1 MKLKTFLFFIL
12 VILIFLAIN
21 LTGASSQ
28 VKDFFFNVSSSFQ
41 KTMWGV
47 GESVSDFLGSL
58 FRGSYLE
65 KRVSEL
71 ELENQRLLVEVVS
84 LGGLEKE
91 NASLRE
97 ALRVGLEKD
106 FELELSRVINKDIF
120 QDSLLIDKG
129 SEDGIS
135 EGFPVITSQK
145 ILLGRIGEIYGD
157 FSEVVLIT
165 NKNSSFDAM
174 IFEKDIYGVARGE
187 GGLGLLLDLIPKE
200 REVIEGDLV
209 FTTAL
214 GGIFPEGLLV
224 GQVKE
229 VRKADVEAFQE
240 AEISSSFDLGSIEE
254 VFIIKDF

>member
-1 MKLKTFLFFIL
+1 MKLKTFLIFIL
-12 VILIFLAIN
+12 VILIFVAIN
-21 LTGASSQ
+21 LTGVSSQ
-28 VKDFFFNVSSSFQ
+28 VKNFFFNASSSFQ
-41 KTMWGV
+41 KTMWGA

-71 ELENQRLLVEVVS
+71 ELENQRLLTEVIS
-84 LGGLEKE
+84 LGDLEKE

-97 ALRVGLEKD
+97 ALGVGLEKD
-106 FELELSRVINKDIF
+106 FELEFSQVINKDIF

-135 EGFPVITSQK
+135 EGLPVVTNQK
-145 ILLGRIGEIYGD
+145 VLLGRIGEVYGD

-174 IFEKDIYGVARGE
+174 IFGKDIYGVAKGE

-200 REVIEGDLV
+200 GEVAEGDLV
-209 FTTAL
+209 STAAL
-214 GGIFPEGLLV
+214 GGIFPNGLLV

-229 VRKADVEAFQE
+229 IRKADVETFQE
-240 AEISSSFDLGSIEE
+240 AVISPSFDLGSLEE

>member
-12 VILIFLAIN
+12 VILVFVAIN
-21 LTGASSQ
+21 LTGVSSQ
-28 VKDFFFNVSSSFQ
+28 AKNFFFNISSSFQ
-41 KTMWGV
+41 KTMWGA
-47 GESVSDFLGSL
+47 GESVSDFLGSF
-58 FRGSYLE
+58 FRGSYLG

-71 ELENQRLLVEVVS
+71 ELENQRLLTEVVF
-84 LGGLEKE
+84 LEELEKE

-97 ALRVGLEKD
+97 ALGVSLEKD
-106 FELELSRVINKDIF
+106 FELELSQVINKDIS

-135 EGFPVITSQK
+135 EGLPVVTSQK
-145 ILLGRIGEIYGD
+145 VLLGRIGEVYGD

-174 IFEKDIYGVARGE
+174 ISGKDIYGVAKGE

-200 REVIEGDLV
+200 EEVAEGDLV
-209 FTTAL
+209 STAAL
-214 GGIFPEGLLV
+214 GGIFPKGLLV

-229 VRKADVEAFQE
+229 VRKADVETFQE
-240 AEISSSFDLGSIEE
+240 AVISPGFDLGSLEE

>member
-1 MKLKTFLFFIL
+1 MKLKTFLIFIL
-12 VILIFLAIN
+12 VILIFVAIN
-21 LTGASSQ
+21 LTGVSSQ
-28 VKDFFFNVSSSFQ
+28 VKNFFFNASSSFQ
-41 KTMWGV
+41 KTMWGA

-71 ELENQRLLVEVVS
+71 ELENQRLLTEVIS
-84 LGGLEKE
+84 LGDLEKE

-97 ALRVGLEKD
+97 ALGVSLEKD
-106 FELELSRVINKDIF
+106 FELEFSQVINKDIS

-135 EGFPVITSQK
+135 EGLPVVTNQK
-145 ILLGRIGEIYGD
+145 VLLGRIGEVYGD

-174 IFEKDIYGVARGE
+174 IFGKDIYGVAKGE

-200 REVIEGDLV
+200 GEVAEGDLV
-209 FTTAL
+209 STAAL
-214 GGIFPEGLLV
+214 GGIFPNGLLV

-229 VRKADVEAFQE
+229 IRKADVETFQE
-240 AEISSSFDLGSIEE
+240 AVISPSFDLGSLEE